1 MTTESD
7 VKINNTVI
15 LATITE
21 VTRAVINNLDGN
33 GVDTKSAVE
42 AVEDQVLNKLIASRV
57 RARLSNSVL

>member
-7 VKINNTVI
+7 IKINNTVI

>member
-7 VKINNTVI
+7 IKINNTVI

-57 RARLSNSVL
+57 CARLSNSVL

>member
-7 VKINNTVI
+7 IKINNTVI

-21 VTRAVINNLDGN
+21 VTREVINNLDGN

-57 RARLSNSVL
+57 RARLSNLGL

>member
-7 VKINNTVI
+7 IKINNTVI

-57 RARLSNSVL
+57 RTRLSNSVL

>member
-7 VKINNTVI
+7 IKINNTAI

-33 GVDTKSAVE
+33 GIDTKSAVV

-57 RARLSNSVL
+57 RARLSSNTL